1 MREGYGGLKALIIVL
16 FLAGCTSIGDVVQ
29 DVGEARDLTKARVHE
44 LIQDRQEVREIYRSA
59 VRDETS
65 ALKARASAAM
75 LNGDY
80 EEAKKWWDHLYRR
93 LERVYEDHL
102 DIGAKFDKL
111 LNRFRDEAP
120 PE

>member
-1 MREGYGGLKALIIVL
+1 MEKFGGLKAFIIAL
-16 FLAGCTSIGDVVQ
+16 PLLAGCTSFQDVVQ
-29 DVGEARDLTKARVHE
+29 DVGEARDLTKARVVE

-75 LNGDY
+75 LEGDY
-80 EEAKKWWDHLYRR
+80 EEAKKWWDRLYRR

-102 DIGAKFDKL
+102 DIGNKFDKL
-111 LNRFRDEAP
+111 LNRFRDTP
-120 PE
+120 D